1 MSEIAAASNGNKT
14 SNGNETGTDQGE
26 MVEKEPSEEKLK
38 DLPGEKRHVASTE
51 GQMDEISPVEEGG
64 EREEDGLFQPPI
76 VKKLGEPVIL
86 IRDLTKSY
94 ALKDAGRGDGE
105 ESNVVALR
113 GVHLHDDPSANGF
126 YSIRRGEFVM
136 IRGASGGGKTT
147 LLNCIG
153 LLDKPSKG
161 VVNVL
166 GSTVDF
172 ERTSDKEMSYIRL
185 KRLGFVFQTFNLLST
200 FSSIENVELPMT
212 ILAKLSKSERRERAR
227 RLLTMV
233 GLEDR
238 LDHLPSELSG
248 GEQQRVTIARALA
261 NDPEILLLD
270 EPTGDL
276 DTLNTLEIMKLL
288 LDVNRNGKKT
298 MLMVTHNPD
307 LECYADRILY
317 VRDGRFCRQV
327 LNRRQAALD
336 LENYLAYIKRRDE
349 TTG

>member
-1 MSEIAAASNGNKT
+1 
-14 SNGNETGTDQGE
+14 

-38 DLPGEKRHVASTE
+38 DLPERRGASRPRKDRRMQYHRLKS
-51 GQMDEISPVEEGG
+51 GREGG
-64 EREEDGLFQPPI
+64 GWAVPAPDCEEAWGTCNSDSRSDEELCSEGCGERG
-76 VKKLGEPVIL
+76 
-86 IRDLTKSY
+86 
-94 ALKDAGRGDGE
+94 GRR

-161 VVNVL
+161 VINVL

-336 LENYLAYIKRRDE
+336 LEKYLAYVKRRDE
-349 TTG
+349 T